1 MEQHRV
7 GTGVMVVDQVE
18 EILAHL
24 FGAQSLGRL
33 VAVAGEAL
41 DGAHIGFLGTGGE
54 VA

>member
-1 MEQHRV
+1 
-7 GTGVMVVDQVE
+7 MVVDQVE

-24 FGAQSLGRL
+24 FGAQPLGRL

-41 DGAHIGFLGTGGE
+41 DGAHIGFLRAGGE